1 MQDLVIVYLGN
12 IEQQMQSYRTRKGVE
27 MLRTAEGP
35 ADGGNAHTG
44 VVEELREAIVRGA
57 ILPGERIREVEIA
70 ARLGVSRT
78 PVREAFLVLA
88 VEGLI
93 TLQPGKGA
101 SVRVYSAEDI
111 HLVHEVRSLV
121 EGRVARFATNR
132 VSNRQLSQ
140 LEQSCER
147 LEALPPGAV
156 DQCNEENVYFHNL
169 IFSIVGNS
177 QLMHI
182 GRHLLEVPL
191 PYKRDY
197 WNDPEQRHSSEIAHR
212 KVLEALKSRD
222 PDASEAA
229 MRDHVLESGAH
240 ISEWMGG

>member
-1 MQDLVIVYLGN
+1 
-12 IEQQMQSYRTRKGVE
+12 
-27 MLRTAEGP
+27 MLRIDDDA
-35 ADGGNAHTG
+35 GGGGTNAHAG
-44 VVEELREAIVRGA
+44 VVEELRDAIVSGS
-57 ILPGERIREVEIA
+57 IQPGQRIREVEIA

-101 SVRVYSAEDI
+101 RVRVYSAEDI

-121 EGRVARFATNR
+121 EGRVARFATDR
-132 VSNRQLSQ
+132 VSNRQLSL
-140 LEQSCER
+140 LEQSCDR
-147 LEALPPGAV
+147 LEALPVGAV
-156 DQCNEENVYFHNL
+156 DQCNAENVYFHNL
-169 IFSIVGNS
+169 IFSIVDNS
-177 QLMHI
+177 QLTHV

-197 WNDPEQRHSSEIAHR
+197 WNDAGQRHSSEVAHR
-212 KVLEALKSRD
+212 TVLEALTRRD

-229 MRDHVLESGAH
+229 MRDHVLESGRH
-240 ISEWMGG
+240 ITEWMSV